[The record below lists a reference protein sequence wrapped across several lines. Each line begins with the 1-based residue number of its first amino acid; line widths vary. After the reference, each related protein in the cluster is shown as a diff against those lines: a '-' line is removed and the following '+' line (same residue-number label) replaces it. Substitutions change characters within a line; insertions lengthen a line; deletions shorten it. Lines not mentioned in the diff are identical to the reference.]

1 MYLRACRRDDL
12 VEGGLEVAAVDRKLV
27 LVLWPKG
34 GTPRAFQG
42 FCPHAR
48 EPLADA
54 RFDGD
59 LLVCPHHDWVFDGRS
74 GKCLDGKR
82 CRLAEYPLRLDG
94 DDVLVDVAGVEANYV

>member
-1 MYLRACRRDDL
+1 MYLKACRKGDL
-12 VEGGLEVAAVDRKLV
+12 VEGSFEVAAVQRTLV

-59 LLVCPHHDWVFDGRS
+59 TLVCPHQDWVFDGRS
-74 GKCLDGKR
+74 GKCLKGKR
-82 CRLAEYPLRLDG
+82 CSLAEYPLRIEG
-94 DDVLVDVAGVEANYV
+94 GDVLVDVADAVANYV

>member
-1 MYLRACRRDDL
+1 MYAKACRSSDL
-12 VEGGLEVAAVDRKLV
+12 VEGGLEVAAVERTLV

-59 LLVCPHHDWVFDGRS
+59 TLVCPHHDWVFDGRS

-82 CRLAEYPLRLDG
+82 CRLAEYPLRIEG
-94 DDVLVDVAGVEANYV
+94 GDVLVDVAEVEANYV